1 MSRSA
6 ICPLPQSYR
15 MGLVSCTSPLHLRTR
30 GARIGSAPIGV
41 DKGPVGVDCAPRRPV
56 AQRGRLISAAGEGDP
71 TSILRGVAGAP
82 SEGQMITA
90 HATRRCG
97 TCFGARA
104 WSNSWART
112 DRGHGRGGGRGVALD
127 GIGASTT
134 VTWAPLPETL
144 VVRSVR
150 AHMETRET
158 TLTPGPLHPP
168 LVFASMPRQAPWST
182 RWSDRPPLRRSQG
195 RSRWGRRGR
204 PCRSRPR

>member
-6 ICPLPQSYR
+6 SCPLPQSYR

-97 TCFGARA
+97 NMLRCASVVELVGEDR
-104 WSNSWART
+104 SWARSRRRSRCCARR
-112 DRGHGRGGGRGVALD
+112 DRCLYDRDVGATARNPRREIRPGAYGDPRDDAHARAT
-127 GIGASTT
+127 ASTAGVRVNAQAGT
-134 VTWAPLPETL
+134 MVDAMVRPAAAPTIA
-144 VVRSVR
+144 R
-150 AHMETRET
+150 
-158 TLTPGPLHPP
+158 
-168 LVFASMPRQAPWST
+168 
-182 RWSDRPPLRRSQG
+182 
-195 RSRWGRRGR
+195 
-204 PCRSRPR
+204 